1 MSDPQIVEVENPIL
15 GKLKVSGAT
24 VNTIFTVFGSILLVL
39 LCWVAWNH
47 QVDAKDNDKSVIVI
61 LKENNKVVAE
71 ALRDNNAATNK
82 ILEKMSEQQQK
93 TVEAIRESN
102 CLLGLPQE
110 RRANSAEFCKRIS
123 R

>member
-1 MSDPQIVEVENPIL
+1 M
-15 GKLKVSGAT
+15 
-24 VNTIFTVFGSILLVL
+24 FTQSNLQYLAGHAVTELFSRLYSFPFLTKMFVMHRL
-39 LCWVAWNH
+39 AFVAWNH
-47 QVDAKDNDKSVIVI
+47 SVDAKDADKSVILI

-71 ALRDNNAATNK
+71 TLKESTERTNK
-82 ILEKMSEQQQK
+82 ILEKMNDTQQR

-110 RRANSAEFCKRIS
+110 RRANAAEFCKRIS